1 MSQGLEAFKTM
12 MTVQVF
18 WSFVF
23 TLLLYTLPGADQDQL
38 VWVTMHNGTTN
49 LATISTQ
56 FEGAVTNQTNIPIV
70 ELGALL
76 FYSGNIIIDLLLNF
90 AFAIPEMFTML
101 LNLLFLVIPVA
112 QNMQDTVQLFFLALI
127 SIGYAIGILQ
137 FVTNLRSGGSVA

>member
-1 MSQGLEAFKTM
+1 MGSSLDQFKTM

-18 WSFVF
+18 WSLVF
-23 TLLLYTLPGADQDQL
+23 TLLVYTLPGASQEQL
-38 VWVTMHNGTTN
+38 SHVTMANGTTN

-56 FEGAVTNQTNIPIV
+56 FEEAVTSQTNIPIV

-101 LNLLFLVIPVA
+101 LNLLFLIVPMTV
-112 QNMQDTVQLFFLALI
+112 TVQTAVKLFFMALI
-127 SIGYAIGILQ
+127 GIGYAIGILQ

>member
-1 MSQGLEAFKTM
+1 MSGLDSFKTM
-12 MTVQVF
+12 VTAQVF

-23 TLLLYTLPGADQDQL
+23 TLLLYTVPSADQGQL
-38 VWVTMHNGTTN
+38 ALITMHNGTTE
-49 LATISTQ
+49 LATIGDQ

-101 LNLLFLVIPVA
+101 LNLFFLIVPLA
-112 QNMQDTVQLFFLALI
+112 GNMQQTVSLFFLALI
-127 SIGYAIGILQ
+127 GIGYAIGILQ
-137 FVTNLRSGGSVA
+137 FVTNLRSGGNIA

>member
-1 MSQGLEAFKTM
+1 MASGLKAFKTM

-23 TLLLYTLPGADQDQL
+23 TLLLYTLPSADQGQL
-38 VWVTMHNGTTN
+38 ALITMSNGTTN
-49 LATISTQ
+49 LATISDH
-56 FEGAVTNQTNIPIV
+56 FESAVTNQTNIPIV
-70 ELGALL
+70 EIGALL

-101 LNLLFLVIPVA
+101 LNLLFLILPMYGNTQHVV
-112 QNMQDTVQLFFLALI
+112 TLFFLALI

-137 FVTNLRSGGSVA
+137 FVTNLRSGGNVA

>member
-1 MSQGLEAFKTM
+1 MAQGLEAFKTM

-38 VWVTMHNGTTN
+38 ALVTMHDGTTN
-49 LATISTQ
+49 LGTISDQ

-76 FYSGNIIIDLLLNF
+76 FYSGNI
-90 AFAIPEMFTML
+90 T
-101 LNLLFLVIPVA
+101 
-112 QNMQDTVQLFFLALI
+112 
-127 SIGYAIGILQ
+127 
-137 FVTNLRSGGSVA
+137 

>member
-1 MSQGLEAFKTM
+1 MASGLKAFKTM

-23 TLLLYTLPGADQDQL
+23 TLLLYTLPSADQGQL
-38 VWVTMHNGTTN
+38 ALITMSNGTTN
-49 LATISTQ
+49 LATISDQ
-56 FEGAVTNQTNIPIV
+56 FESAVTNQTNIPIV
-70 ELGALL
+70 EIGALL

-101 LNLLFLVIPVA
+101 LNLLFLILPMYGNTQHVV
-112 QNMQDTVQLFFLALI
+112 TLFFLALI

-137 FVTNLRSGGSVA
+137 FVTNLRSGGNVA